1 MSNRLTLHLVDPP
14 PPSPPPSPP
23 PPPRAPLRWRPLL
36 SALLLA
42 GFYAMPWLRWDGRQ
56 ALLFDLAARRFD
68 LFGWTLWPQDVG
80 LLLGLAAVLATA
92 LVLLTNLAGRVWCG
106 YGCPQTLWSRLFRW
120 IEQGIARRVPA
131 AGAARAITH
140 LAWMLVAAWTGI
152 TFVGFFSPIHGLVG
166 TSWPPLWRGWET
178 FWIVFYAAATW
189 GNAGFLREHVCRE
202 LCPYARVHGVFCDSD
217 TPRMHYRA
225 RRGEPRGPRMPGLG
239 GVEAR
244 GRGLLDPTSAR
255 DYAFRAAH
263 EDIAG
268 PMPRFSAD
276 RLGDCLDCGA
286 CASVCPMALD
296 VRAGPHAD
304 CIGCGDCL
312 DACDARMRAAQFPI
326 GLLQYTSTAAMQQR
340 PARWLRPRTLA
351 AAGALLALLGIG
363 LHHVT

>member
-14 PPSPPPSPP
+14 PPSPSPP
-23 PPPRAPLRWRPLL
+23 PPQRAPLRWRPLL

-42 GFYAMPWLRWDGRQ
+42 GFYALPWLRWDGRQ

-140 LAWMLVAAWTGI
+140 LSWMLVAAWTGI

-166 TSWPPLWRGWET
+166 TSWPPLWSGWET

-202 LCPYARVHGVFCDSD
+202 LCPYARIHGVFCDSD

-363 LHHVT
+363 LHHVS

>member
-14 PPSPPPSPP
+14 PPSPSPP

-42 GFYAMPWLRWDGRQ
+42 GFYALPWLRWDGRQ

-166 TSWPPLWRGWET
+166 TSWPPLWSGWET

-202 LCPYARVHGVFCDSD
+202 LCPYARIHGVFCDSD

-363 LHHVT
+363 LHHVS

>member
-1 MSNRLTLHLVDPP
+1 MSNRLTLHLVDP
-14 PPSPPPSPP
+14 PPPSPP

-42 GFYAMPWLRWDGRQ
+42 GFYALPWLRWDGRQ

-166 TSWPPLWRGWET
+166 TSWPPLWSGWET

-363 LHHVT
+363 LHHLS

>member
-1 MSNRLTLHLVDPP
+1 MSNRLTLHLVDP
-14 PPSPPPSPP
+14 PPPSPP

-42 GFYAMPWLRWDGRQ
+42 GFYALPWLRWDGRQ

-80 LLLGLAAVLATA
+80 LLLGLAAALATA

-166 TSWPPLWRGWET
+166 TSWPPLWSGWET

-326 GLLQYTSTAAMQQR
+326 GLIQYTSTAAMQQR

>member
-14 PPSPPPSPP
+14 PPPSPP

-166 TSWPPLWRGWET
+166 TSWPPLWSGWET

-239 GVEAR
+239 GVDAR

-326 GLLQYTSTAAMQQR
+326 GLIQYTSTAAMQQR

>member
-1 MSNRLTLHLVDPP
+1 MSNRLTLHLVDP
-14 PPSPPPSPP
+14 PPPSPP

-42 GFYAMPWLRWDGRQ
+42 GFYALPWLRWDGRQ

-166 TSWPPLWRGWET
+166 PSWPPLWSGWET

-326 GLLQYTSTAAMQQR
+326 GLIQYTSTAAMQQR

-363 LHHVT
+363 LHHLS

>member
-1 MSNRLTLHLVDPP
+1 MSNRLTLHLVDP
-14 PPSPPPSPP
+14 PPPSPP

-42 GFYAMPWLRWDGRQ
+42 GFYALPWLRWDGRQ

-131 AGAARAITH
+131 EGAARAITH

-166 TSWPPLWRGWET
+166 TSWPPLWSGWET

-202 LCPYARVHGVFCDSD
+202 LCPYARIHGVFCDSD

-363 LHHVT
+363 LHHVS

>member
-1 MSNRLTLHLVDPP
+1 MSNRLTLHLVDP
-14 PPSPPPSPP
+14 PPPSPP

-166 TSWPPLWRGWET
+166 TSWPPLWSGWET

-363 LHHVT
+363 LHHVS

>member
-1 MSNRLTLHLVDPP
+1 MSNRLTLHLVDP
-14 PPSPPPSPP
+14 PPPSPP

-166 TSWPPLWRGWET
+166 TSWPPLWSGWET

-202 LCPYARVHGVFCDSD
+202 LCPYARIHGVFCDSD

-363 LHHVT
+363 LHHVS

>member
-14 PPSPPPSPP
+14 PPSPPS
-23 PPPRAPLRWRPLL
+23 PPRAPLRWRPLS

-166 TSWPPLWRGWET
+166 TSWPPLWSGWET

-202 LCPYARVHGVFCDSD
+202 LCPYARIHGVFCDSD

-225 RRGEPRGPRMPGLG
+225 RRGEPRGPRMQGLG

-363 LHHVT
+363 LHHVS

>member
-1 MSNRLTLHLVDPP
+1 MSNRLTLHLVDP
-14 PPSPPPSPP
+14 PPPSPP

-42 GFYAMPWLRWDGRQ
+42 GFYALPWLRWDGRQ

-106 YGCPQTLWSRLFRW
+106 YGCPQTLWSRMFRW

-166 TSWPPLWRGWET
+166 TSWPPLWSGWET

-202 LCPYARVHGVFCDSD
+202 LCPYARIHGVFCDSD

-326 GLLQYTSTAAMQQR
+326 GLIQYTSTAAMQQR

-351 AAGALLALLGIG
+351 AAGALLALMGIG

>member
-1 MSNRLTLHLVDPP
+1 MSNRLTLHLLDTPP
-14 PPSPPPSPP
+14 ASPPAQPHTPP
-23 PPPRAPLRWRPLL
+23 RWRPLL
-36 SALLLA
+36 STLLLA
-42 GFYAMPWLRWDGRQ
+42 GFYALPWLRWDGRQ
-56 ALLFDLAARRFD
+56 ALLFDLTARRFD

-80 LLLGLAAVLATA
+80 LLLGLAAVLGTA

-131 AGAARAITH
+131 AGAARAIKH

-166 TSWPPLWRGWET
+166 TSWPPLWSGWET

-202 LCPYARVHGVFCDSD
+202 LCPYARIHGMFCDSD
-217 TPRMHYRA
+217 TPRMHYHA
-225 RRGEPRGPRMPGLG
+225 RRGEPRGARVPGLG

-286 CASVCPMALD
+286 CVSVCPMALD

-304 CIGCGDCL
+304 CIGCGDCQ

-326 GLLQYTSTAAMQQR
+326 GLIRYTSTAAMQQR

-351 AAGALLALLGIG
+351 AAGTLLALLGIG
-363 LHHVT
+363 LHHVS

>member
-1 MSNRLTLHLVDPP
+1 VIMSNRLTLHLVDP
-14 PPSPPPSPP
+14 PPPSPP

-42 GFYAMPWLRWDGRQ
+42 GFYALPWLRWDGRQ

-166 TSWPPLWRGWET
+166 TSWPPLWSGWET

-202 LCPYARVHGVFCDSD
+202 LCPYARIHGVFCDSD

-363 LHHVT
+363 LHHVS

>member
-1 MSNRLTLHLVDPP
+1 MSNRLTLHLVDP
-14 PPSPPPSPP
+14 PPPSPP

-42 GFYAMPWLRWDGRQ
+42 GFYALPWLRWDGRQ

-166 TSWPPLWRGWET
+166 TSWPPLWSGWET

-202 LCPYARVHGVFCDSD
+202 LCPYARIHGVFCDSD

-363 LHHVT
+363 LHHVS

>member
-14 PPSPPPSPP
+14 PPSPPS
-23 PPPRAPLRWRPLL
+23 PPRAPLRWRPLL

-42 GFYAMPWLRWDGRQ
+42 GFYALPWLRWDGRQ

-166 TSWPPLWRGWET
+166 TSWPPLWSGWET

-326 GLLQYTSTAAMQQR
+326 GLIQYTSTAAMQQR

-363 LHHVT
+363 LHHVS

>member
-14 PPSPPPSPP
+14 PPSPPS
-23 PPPRAPLRWRPLL
+23 PPRAPLRWRPLL

-152 TFVGFFSPIHGLVG
+152 TFVGFFSPIHRLVG
-166 TSWPPLWRGWET
+166 TSWPPLWSGWET

-202 LCPYARVHGVFCDSD
+202 LCPYARIHGVFCDSD

-225 RRGEPRGPRMPGLG
+225 RRGEPRGPRMQGLG

-263 EDIAG
+263 ENIAG

-363 LHHVT
+363 LHHVS

>member
-14 PPSPPPSPP
+14 PPSPPPPP
-23 PPPRAPLRWRPLL
+23 HAPLRWRPLL

-166 TSWPPLWRGWET
+166 TSWPPLWSGWET

-202 LCPYARVHGVFCDSD
+202 LCPYARIHGVFCDSD

-363 LHHVT
+363 LHHVS

>member
-1 MSNRLTLHLVDPP
+1 MSNRLTLHLVDP
-14 PPSPPPSPP
+14 PPPSPP

-56 ALLFDLAARRFD
+56 ALLFDLVARRFD

-106 YGCPQTLWSRLFRW
+106 YGCPQTLWSRLFCW

-166 TSWPPLWRGWET
+166 TSWPPLWSGWET

-202 LCPYARVHGVFCDSD
+202 LCPYARIHGMFCDSD

-326 GLLQYTSTAAMQQR
+326 GLIQYTSTAAMQQR

-351 AAGALLALLGIG
+351 AAGALLALLVIG

>member
-1 MSNRLTLHLVDPP
+1 MSNRLTLHLVDP
-14 PPSPPPSPP
+14 PPPSPP

-42 GFYAMPWLRWDGRQ
+42 GFYALPWLRWDGRQ

-166 TSWPPLWRGWET
+166 TSWPPLWSGWET

-202 LCPYARVHGVFCDSD
+202 LCPYARIHGVFCDSD

-340 PARWLRPRTLA
+340 PGRWLRPRTLA

-363 LHHVT
+363 LHHVS